1 MHQISSDKFC
11 VLKCNDSARSP
22 ESFTAC
28 GKSYTAFTDRDNPAV
43 GNGNLM
49 GIFSEIFDGI
59 AKAVECFFDIR
70 APFFIVTQRS
80 LLNGIFCITM
90 TAMVRK

>member
-70 APFFIVTQRS
+70 APFFVIKRAAKTVPVS
-80 LLNGIFCITM
+80 GILKVNAGF
-90 TAMVRK
+90 